1 MVSLK
6 LFTLNHWGTDGF
18 FMKQCP
24 SLEKKFFLQ
33 SYNFNFVVTDD
44 GVVMVDTVF
53 DNSSDEEFVPAVDER
68 VGKFLFFF
76 LPFLL

>member
-1 MVSLK
+1 M
-6 LFTLNHWGTDGF
+6 
-18 FMKQCP
+18 
-24 SLEKKFFLQ
+24 Q

-76 LPFLL
+76 SSISVVMGEKLKLGVNSLNALLVCKLFQ